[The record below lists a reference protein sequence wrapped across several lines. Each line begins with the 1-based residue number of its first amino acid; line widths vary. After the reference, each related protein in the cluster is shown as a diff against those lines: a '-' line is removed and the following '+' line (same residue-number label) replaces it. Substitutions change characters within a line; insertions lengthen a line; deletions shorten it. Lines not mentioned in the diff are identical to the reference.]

1 LQVPRVEVGERLGQT
16 HAGKTHVFGRPPG
29 AGTATE
35 LAVMA
40 RLHDARG
47 TRNLFEPERHG

>member
-1 LQVPRVEVGERLGQT
+1 MCSD
-16 HAGKTHVFGRPPG
+16 ARP
-29 AGTATE
+29 ATE

-47 TRNLFEPERHG
+47 TRNLFETERHG